1 MRSACSKA
9 LRTALGDGSKSQA
22 IVLGNLALALIRQED
37 LDGAAGRLH
46 QAMDVIEQNW
56 GGGGLNI
63 IFGAGKEL
71 SPWRSV
77 PVVQDVHDRLLTL
90 MAG

>member
-1 MRSACSKA
+1 
-9 LRTALGDGSKSQA
+9 
-22 IVLGNLALALIRQED
+22 
-37 LDGAAGRLH
+37 
-46 QAMDVIEQNW
+46 MDVIEQNW